1 MRLALP
7 LSALALLALSAC
19 DPLSDAG
26 GSPSAGET
34 SGTERTLSLA
44 VTSVT
49 LTSPP
54 ANASVHGTVT
64 LQARA
69 EGPIQNI
76 EFFRGTPPG
85 TYLGRAT
92 LLDGVGTYSWNTD
105 GLPRG
110 AIDVFAKAWDAPAG
124 QPANEWRSASV
135 RLNLVSGTGWSPLSV
150 MSVADPMNHGAV
162 GNGTTDDLAALTA
175 TVNAL
180 PASGGIVYLPP
191 GKSFRKTNLLTVT
204 KNHVKFWAPNR
215 QADINA
221 TVNGTRRRQSILCR
235 GNTGCGFFGL
245 KFRSDATERFDAL
258 EDNQISIDHASDVE
272 VVGVEV
278 TNSAA
283 TGLFFY
289 GSQRHHV
296 EGNYIH
302 HTWADHIHHTQ
313 GATQSWVWDNFLF
326 NEAPGTNELPHR
338 GDDGIACVTYGVTS
352 PRCGSMEWWNN
363 AMLGSDWGR
372 GYAVIGGDDIDIH
385 HNWAIGVAG
394 AGVIVASE
402 GGYNSSSSQNI
413 TVRGNWIT
421 RGAHTIGHPG
431 ILVSGGN
438 PAAEPLTHLRLN
450 DNVSANNVSGQN
462 YRAEGAYTDV
472 VNTGLSQDVNA
483 LPSPLPTTASVRL
496 RDTSILKTRDVSFV
510 ASASQRGLYRIHVR
524 RNPSGTGFQQRFEYV
539 VKGTAAD
546 MQSFLSA
553 RQAAG
558 DTVVGSRLVGTS
570 TYAVL
575 LSPTPLTVP
584 STLSGVSFRALR
596 AGDND
601 GSLRWLWALL

>member
-1 MRLALP
+1 MK
-7 LSALALLALSAC
+7 SATAPFKH
-19 DPLSDAG
+19 DRDAH
-26 GSPSAGET
+26 
-34 SGTERTLSLA
+34 
-44 VTSVT
+44 
-49 LTSPP
+49 
-54 ANASVHGTVT
+54 AS
-64 LQARA
+64 R
-69 EGPIQNI
+69 
-76 EFFRGTPPG
+76 
-85 TYLGRAT
+85 
-92 LLDGVGTYSWNTD
+92 D
-105 GLPRG
+105 RG
-110 AIDVFAKAWDAPAG
+110 AHGRTTPRDAPAG

-150 MSVADPMNHGAV
+150 MAVADPMNHGAV

-283 TGLFFY
+283 TGLFFH
-289 GSQRHHV
+289 GSRRHYV

-302 HTWADHIHHTQ
+302 HTWADHIHHTD
-313 GATQSWVWDNFLF
+313 GATHSWVWDNFLF

-385 HNWAIGVAG
+385 HNWAIGVAA

-413 TVRGNWIT
+413 SVRGNWIT

-438 PAAEPLTHLRLN
+438 
-450 DNVSANNVSGQN
+450 
-462 YRAEGAYTDV
+462 
-472 VNTGLSQDVNA
+472 
-483 LPSPLPTTASVRL
+483 
-496 RDTSILKTRDVSFV
+496 
-510 ASASQRGLYRIHVR
+510 
-524 RNPSGTGFQQRFEYV
+524 
-539 VKGTAAD
+539 
-546 MQSFLSA
+546 QSFLST

-584 STLSGVSFRALR
+584 STLSGVSFQALR